1 MTAPSGLAAMAAEQL
16 EAENAEDIC
25 CYTYGKTP
33 CEWLEFGTPALDAIE
48 HKFNVETAIEQGYMV
63 EVETGKRVPN
73 NRIRFSFYQMF
84 TYEKFG
90 HLGRGNRIKIPSC
103 VEDVIKE
110 KFPDLDGNYT
120 NFIGDSEVV

>member
-1 MTAPSGLAAMAAEQL
+1 MAVEQL

-25 CYTYGKTP
+25 CYTCGKTP

-48 HKFNVETAIEQGYMV
+48 HKFNVETAIEQGYVV

-90 HLGRGNRIKIPSC
+90 HLGRGNRIKASPFLPGMA
-103 VEDVIKE
+103 V
-110 KFPDLDGNYT
+110 
-120 NFIGDSEVV
+120 FIGVISPRSHIAFGCL